1 MVKDSHKPPSRI
13 RYEQSHPTISFRVS
27 RETYDKL
34 KEHLT
39 RRRVSFADFVKE
51 SLGTQKLKI
60 PDIEK
65 IKETNWI
72 QGYNKA
78 MESYEITI
86 RCHRCGQ
93 PMTVTPN
100 SRLHQVFRE
109 YIEGSWS
116 HTKCQEKYGY

>member
-27 RETYDKL
+27 RETHDKL
-34 KEHLT
+34 KEHLI

-51 SLGTQKLKI
+51 SLGIQQLKI
-60 PDIEK
+60 PDIGK

-78 MESYEITI
+78 MEKYEITI
-86 RCHRCGQ
+86 RCHRCRQ

-100 SRLHQVFRE
+100 SPLHQTIMD
-109 YIEGSWS
+109 YIEGAWS
-116 HTKCQEKYGY
+116 HTNCEEKYGY